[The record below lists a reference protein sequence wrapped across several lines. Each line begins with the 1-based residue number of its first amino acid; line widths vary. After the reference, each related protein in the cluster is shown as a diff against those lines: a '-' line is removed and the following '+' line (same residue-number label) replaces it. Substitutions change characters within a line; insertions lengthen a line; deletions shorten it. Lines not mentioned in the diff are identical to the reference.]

1 MKVVIKTV
9 ARPVVDYII
18 DSLSGN
24 YGWEPISSID
34 PEIVSRFMTINSR
47 DYDDRRD
54 IDMCD
59 IELTDKCKLEAKSD
73 YITIRYREH
82 LATLDSKDFEK
93 VVIV

>member
-1 MKVVIKTV
+1 MKVIIKTV
-9 ARPVVDYII
+9 ARPIVDYII

-24 YGWEPISSID
+24 FGWEPINSITPD
-34 PEIVSRFMTINSR
+34 IVSRFMSINST
-47 DYDDRRD
+47 DYNPE
-54 IDMCD
+54 MCD
-59 IELTDKCKLEAKSD
+59 IVLTDNCKLEAKND